1 MRLQAEVL
9 WKSVKI
15 SFCVI
20 KCIDLTTETIEI
32 CGVHFSYNQK
42 LQMHKKITK
51 SVPNMQ
57 NLWRMRNITLEWKT
71 IIFKTLALSKTVYM
85 TLITSFSEQLTEEM
99 QRIQKVFI
107 WSNLTSKIKNET
119 LSNSSEGSGL
129 KNLYVNLKLESLQC

>member
-1 MRLQAEVL
+1 
-9 WKSVKI
+9 
-15 SFCVI
+15 
-20 KCIDLTTETIEI
+20 
-32 CGVHFSYNQK
+32 
-42 LQMHKKITK
+42 
-51 SVPNMQ
+51 MQ

-71 IIFKTLALSKTVYM
+71 IIFKILALSKTVYM

-129 KNLYVNLKLESLQC
+129 KNLYVNLKLASLQC

>member
-1 MRLQAEVL
+1 
-9 WKSVKI
+9 
-15 SFCVI
+15 
-20 KCIDLTTETIEI
+20 
-32 CGVHFSYNQK
+32 
-42 LQMHKKITK
+42 
-51 SVPNMQ
+51 MQ

-71 IIFKTLALSKTVYM
+71 IIFKRLALSKTVYM

-129 KNLYVNLKLESLQC
+129 KNLYVNLKLASLQC

>member
-1 MRLQAEVL
+1 
-9 WKSVKI
+9 
-15 SFCVI
+15 
-20 KCIDLTTETIEI
+20 
-32 CGVHFSYNQK
+32 
-42 LQMHKKITK
+42 MHKKITK

-71 IIFKTLALSKTVYM
+71 IFKTLALSKTVYM
-85 TLITSFSEQLTEEM
+85 TLITSFSEQLIEEM

-129 KNLYVNLKLESLQC
+129 KNLYVNLKLASLQC

>member
-1 MRLQAEVL
+1 
-9 WKSVKI
+9 
-15 SFCVI
+15 
-20 KCIDLTTETIEI
+20 
-32 CGVHFSYNQK
+32 
-42 LQMHKKITK
+42 
-51 SVPNMQ
+51 MQ